1 MFHQNCIWRQSLA
14 TGLSGMEMGA
24 SKFWGTGY
32 LLSCRWC
39 LHFVTHGDSCQCV
52 TECEMSSSL
61 APFLEESVIY
71 WLRHV
76 TLWSIAWET
85 GYDLPRILA
94 EFSLG
99 SFEGHFPIR
108 VLWWGPS
115 HPFPLASDFCW
126 GSGRG
131 LWHLPVL
138 CFFNACISGW
148 NPMKAQSVERG
159 MLFAPSYFKP
169 W

>member
-1 MFHQNCIWRQSLA
+1 
-14 TGLSGMEMGA
+14 
-24 SKFWGTGY
+24 
-32 LLSCRWC
+32 
-39 LHFVTHGDSCQCV
+39 
-52 TECEMSSSL
+52 MSSSL

-85 GYDLPRILA
+85 GYDPPRILA

-115 HPFPLASDFCW
+115 HPFPLASDFSL
-126 GSGRG
+126 GSERG
-131 LWHLPVL
+131 LWHLPG
-138 CFFNACISGW
+138 FFMPVFLGEIPWRHKVWSGGCCSPHPILNHDKVAGAFDDQEGRDAW
-148 NPMKAQSVERG
+148 GVAGVSRADSKKALV
-159 MLFAPSYFKP
+159 FAGGLTDRVPASSFFIF
-169 W
+169 

>member
-1 MFHQNCIWRQSLA
+1 
-14 TGLSGMEMGA
+14 MEMGA

-108 VLWWGPS
+108 LLWWGPS
-115 HPFPLASDFCW
+115 HPFLLASDFCW

-131 LWHLPVL
+131 LWHLPVF